1 MPFEVGKYHKGVLVG
16 RMAAHG
22 HFFEPFATVNGQ
34 CQSIFLVHD
43 VDGAECPAVHFQRPP
58 VLFGR
63 VTVALVI
70 GVCFHNIGIGKVFVR
85 QSLYLL
91 TGYNVRSVLFPG
103 MQFYTYMSLDISTYL
118 FIRFD

>member
-34 CQSIFLVHD
+34 CQSIFLVHNIY
-43 VDGAECPAVHFQRPP
+43 GAECPAVHFQRPP

-63 VTVALVI
+63 VTVAL
-70 GVCFHNIGIGKVFVR
+70 CDR
-85 QSLYLL
+85 C
-91 TGYNVRSVLFPG
+91 LFPQYWHWEG
-103 MQFYTYMSLDISTYL
+103 LCQAEPLPTHGV
-118 FIRFD
+118 

>member
-22 HFFEPFATVNGQ
+22 HFFEPFATGKEHG
-34 CQSIFLVHD
+34 SGL
-43 VDGAECPAVHFQRPP
+43 HFQRPP